1 MPRMI
6 RKQVYVESRQ
16 ETALKQRA
24 RASGISEAEIIRRA
38 IDCQMAS
45 SRIGAR
51 DPKAWER
58 ERAFIAKRMAKGL
71 APGARSWKR
80 ADVYE
85 ERLMRYRPIKSWSTR
100 TYFFML
106 MTAANRPNSLWL

>member
-16 ETALKQRA
+16 EMALKQRA
-24 RASGISEAEIIRRA
+24 RALGITEAEIIRRA
-38 IDCQMAS
+38 IDRQMTS

-58 ERAFIAKRMAKGL
+58 EKAFIAKRMAKGP
-71 APGARSWKR
+71 APGGRSWKR

-85 ERLMRYRPIKSWSTR
+85 ERLMRYGR
-100 TYFFML
+100 
-106 MTAANRPNSLWL
+106 